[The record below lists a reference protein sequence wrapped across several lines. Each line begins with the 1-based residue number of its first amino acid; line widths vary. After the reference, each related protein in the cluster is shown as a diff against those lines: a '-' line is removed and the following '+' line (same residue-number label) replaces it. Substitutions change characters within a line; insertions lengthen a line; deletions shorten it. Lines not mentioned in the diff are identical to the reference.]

1 MTRTK
6 RITCIM
12 AVMLCVAAFLFPM
25 TAYALSDTTAP
36 TISAK
41 INGDTLHAEA
51 SDADSGVEAIY
62 INGSRYN
69 YLVDGAIDIPL
80 KDCAGTEAYI
90 SVHAID
96 FAGNKSKTVQLNNPY
111 YVAPATTPAQT
122 GTTPAPVPSQTP
134 AASTPSPTQRPTAAS
149 TPAQSATPTPTASA
163 EPEATESSVPDAQQ
177 PFTPDGTGTVVDDI
191 MEPNGKEFLT
201 ITTPDGNVFYL
212 IIDRARDDNGVY
224 LLNAVTE
231 DDLMSLAKEGDGK
244 GTSESAVPTP
254 EPTPSQTEPTPEP
267 TPEPETPAKDSG
279 STGTII
285 LVLLAVAAVGGAGY
299 YIKIY
304 RPKQQAAEPDD
315 MDEDELDFEDAEP
328 DGGRLPEESE
338 DGEDEDAGEEPDED
352 TGDDYEDE

>member
-12 AVMLCVAAFLFPM
+12 AVMLCVAAFLFP
-25 TAYALSDTTAP
+25 TAAYAASDTEAP
-36 TISAK
+36 TVRAW
-41 INGDTLHAEA
+41 INGESLHIEA
-51 SDADSGVEAIY
+51 VDAQSNVEAVY
-62 INGSRYN
+62 INDSRIN
-69 YLVDGAIDIPL
+69 YRVDNALALSLRDY
-80 KDCAGTEAYI
+80 AGKNEYI
-90 SVHAID
+90 SIYAID
-96 FAGNKSKTVQLNNPY
+96 FAGNKSNVVQLKNPY
-111 YVAPATTPAQT
+111 YAPTT
-122 GTTPAPVPSQTP
+122 
-134 AASTPSPTQRPTAAS
+134 TAA
-149 TPAQSATPTPTASA
+149 PTASA
-163 EPEATESSVPDAQQ
+163 EPDTTESGVPDAQQ
-177 PFTPDGTGTVVDDI
+177 AFTPDGTGTVVDDI
-191 MEPNGKEFLT
+191 VEQNGKEFLT

-212 IIDRARDDNGVY
+212 IIDRARDENGVY

-231 DDLMSLAKEGDGK
+231 DDLLSLAKEGDGK

-315 MDEDELDFEDAEP
+315 MDEDEVDFEDE
-328 DGGRLPEESE
+328 PEESDGDDYAGDEADEDTGDE
-338 DGEDEDAGEEPDED
+338 DGEDE
-352 TGDDYEDE
+352 

>member
-1 MTRTK
+1 MTRSK

-134 AASTPSPTQRPTAAS
+134 AASTPAPTQRPTATS

-163 EPEATESSVPDAQQ
+163 EPEATESSIPDAQQ

-191 MEPNGKEFLT
+191 METNGKEFLT

-267 TPEPETPAKDSG
+267 TPEPEPPAKDSG
-279 STGTII
+279 GTGTII

-315 MDEDELDFEDAEP
+315 MDEDELDFEDSE
-328 DGGRLPEESE
+328 PEESE